1 MQQNLEVLTA
11 MTDNSRQLV
20 GITRDIEHSA
30 GQQQG
35 VFGKYRET
43 FGLLSERLV
52 STVRQL
58 QELQQHTDT
67 ARDILAG
74 LASVRAENERLGRRI
89 ADLLGSQDNDVH
101 EKVID

>member
-1 MQQNLEVLTA
+1 
-11 MTDNSRQLV
+11 
-20 GITRDIEHSA
+20 
-30 GQQQG
+30 
-35 VFGKYRET
+35 
-43 FGLLSERLV
+43 V